1 MAILS
6 LSALFGALQLFSNVV
21 QSAPIASTNN
31 TQSVVAATTFW
42 LPQIQKQGVAAFGK
56 PGYVVYRNVKDYG
69 AKGDGESGYFASFTT
84 ITNRLQVSPM
94 IQLLSMQQCQMEDVA
109 DKAATPKQPHL

>member
-6 LSALFGALQLFSNVV
+6 LSALLGALQLFSTVV
-21 QSAPIASTNN
+21 QSAPISSSSND
-31 TQSVVAATTFW
+31 TQLIAATSFW

-69 AKGDGESGYFASFTT
+69 AKGDGKWCHRSCDLTSTLRT
-84 ITNRLQVSPM
+84 IADI
-94 IQLLSMQQCQMEDVA
+94 IQA
-109 DKAATPKQPHL
+109 